1 MFVSENGETYRYLIN
16 NANFFS
22 YVKVVK
28 VDSTTG
34 KTIPASG
41 IGFTSIIPPAIRFR

>member
-1 MFVSENGETYRYLIN
+1 MFVSEDGETYRYLIN

-28 VDSTTG
+28 ADSTTG

-41 IGFTSIIPPAIRFR
+41 IGFHIYDPSAIRFR